1 MEFIQKQL
9 ETGTRL
15 DWDQYFMCIAFLAAQ
30 RSPCS
35 RLHVGSVIIK
45 QNRLV
50 SMGYNGF
57 LPGCSH
63 NSIIRDGHEQAI
75 VHSEMNAITDCA
87 RRGISVDGATIY
99 ITHYPCLNCFR
110 AIVASGIREIVFA
123 EEYKNDPLVG
133 ILATEATISLRRL
146 R

>member
-1 MEFIQKQL
+1 MEFIQKQFQKD
-9 ETGTRL
+9 ERL
-15 DWDQYFMCIAFLAAQ
+15 DWDRYFMCIAFLAAQ

-35 RLHVGSVIIK
+35 RLQVGSVIVR

-57 LPGCSH
+57 LPGCAHRSVV
-63 NSIIRDGHEQAI
+63 RDGHEQAI

-87 RRGISVDGATIY
+87 RRGVSADGSTIY

-110 AIVASGIREIVFA
+110 AIVACGIREIVFA
-123 EEYKNDPLVG
+123 EEYRNDPLVESLG
-133 ILATEATISLRRL
+133 KEACISLRRL
-146 R
+146 I